1 MLCEDCEY
9 RTETTMTIQERR
21 HAILEEKALR
31 EHLIMMLTA
40 LGYPGAVTRLT
51 NDELRDKVEEYKIL
65 FLRKLQDAPL

>member
-1 MLCEDCEY
+1 MLFANRES

-21 HAILEEKALR
+21 HKILEEKALR
-31 EHLIMMLTA
+31 DHLIMMLTA
-40 LGYPGAVTRLT
+40 LGYPGTVTRLT